1 MQSFLN
7 QVIEELWRKY
17 DSFDNL
23 VFILPGKRAGT
34 FLKNGI
40 SKIASKTIFAP
51 EIYSIES
58 FIETISGLSYATGTQ
73 QLFELY
79 SSYLQTD
86 SDEKDSFYSFSKW
99 GQVLLQDF
107 NEIDRYLVSPDK
119 LFSYL
124 TVIQEMNQWY
134 LKPNKTKLIED
145 YLSFWNN
152 LEELHAVFNNKLLEK
167 GLGHQGLVYREA
179 CKNLSKYINNT
190 KGKKHIFIGFNALNK
205 AEVFII

>member
-7 QVIEELWRKY
+7 QIGEELWEKY

-23 VFILPGKRAGT
+23 TFILPGKRSGT
-34 FLKNGI
+34 FLKNNI
-40 SKIASKTIFAP
+40 SKIVGKTIFAP

-58 FIETISGLSYATGTQ
+58 FVEAISGLSYATNTQ

-79 SSYLQTD
+79 NAYVNMGSE
-86 SDEKDSFYSFSKW
+86 EKESFYSFSKW
-99 GQVLLQDF
+99 GQILLQDF
-107 NEIDRYLVSPDK
+107 NEIDRYLVPPDK

-124 TVIQEMNQWY
+124 SVIQEMNQWH

-152 LEELHAVFNNKLLEK
+152 LEELHSNFNKNLLEN
-167 GLGHQGLVYREA
+167 GLGHQGLVIRKHA
-179 CKNLSKYINNT
+179 INS
-190 KGKKHIFIGFNALNK
+190 L
-205 AEVFII
+205 IILINQKIKSTFLLDLML

>member
-40 SKIASKTIFAP
+40 SKIAGKTIFAP

-73 QLFELY
+73 LLFEL
-79 SSYLQTD
+79 
-86 SDEKDSFYSFSKW
+86 
-99 GQVLLQDF
+99 
-107 NEIDRYLVSPDK
+107 
-119 LFSYL
+119 
-124 TVIQEMNQWY
+124 
-134 LKPNKTKLIED
+134 
-145 YLSFWNN
+145 
-152 LEELHAVFNNKLLEK
+152 
-167 GLGHQGLVYREA
+167 
-179 CKNLSKYINNT
+179 
-190 KGKKHIFIGFNALNK
+190 
-205 AEVFII
+205 